1 MKNEIL
7 NNGLEAT
14 IDSKQRT
21 ISNLVFML
29 FVMVL
34 TAFIAL
40 VLLAHRTKISEAKD
54 FQISQRDSIIKHHEA
69 TINELTYDITN
80 LVNKR

>member
-7 NNGLEAT
+7 NKGLEAT

-21 ISNLVFML
+21 INNLVFML

-34 TAFIAL
+34 TAFVSI
-40 VLLAHRTKISEAKD
+40 VLLAHRTKESEAKD
-54 FQISQRDSIIKHHEA
+54 FQISQRDSIIHMHEA
-69 TINELTYDITN
+69 HINELTYDNIN
-80 LVNKR
+80 LVNQK